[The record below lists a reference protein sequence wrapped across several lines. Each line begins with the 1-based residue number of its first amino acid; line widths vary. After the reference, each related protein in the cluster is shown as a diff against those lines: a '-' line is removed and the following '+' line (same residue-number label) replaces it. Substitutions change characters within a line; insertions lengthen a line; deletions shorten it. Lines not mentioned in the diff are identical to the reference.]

1 MSSFASSRYPLGSLK
16 DGTRC
21 VRLVNLE
28 YRDASHSIFHR
39 LVTREF
45 FRRDSRSLLGTRRFN
60 GRILGSNGTV
70 VLLQNPEM
78 LLGPEGRFWSPEA
91 ALNPEIAYKTRRLSE
106 DPEVDGEPGGSS
118 RP

>member
-1 MSSFASSRYPLGSLK
+1 MLHIPPSVDRL
-16 DGTRC
+16 
-21 VRLVNLE
+21 LVNFSE
-28 YRDASHSIFHR
+28 
-39 LVTREF
+39 
-45 FRRDSRSLLGTRRFN
+45 DSRSLLGTRRFN

-78 LLGPEGRFWSPEA
+78 LLGLEGRFWSPEA
-91 ALNPEIAYKTRRLSE
+91 ALDPKIAFRNWRLSE